1 MTMRTIFACFNFIG
15 DLAAEEK
22 NYLDVH
28 VELAKH
34 LPGLRQYI
42 TGKLRPS
49 GTTAPAYYR
58 AAVLNY
64 DSKEA
69 AREAN
74 RNSAVAKPLMDDSAA
89 HISPGARWIELE
101 SEVIVPF
108 DSRKPGQDYFVMA
121 AEFDLKLNCDSLD
134 SAEKLYLD
142 HHTHIARRLPGLRHY
157 LIGQIDHVGRGG
169 NLDRWRMAMLVF
181 DNIEAFRAAY
191 RSPVGQELI
200 KDEEST
206 ILNPR
211 VYRLDAKVQI

>member
-28 VELAKH
+28 VQLAKQ

-58 AAVLNY
+58 
-64 DSKEA
+64 
-69 AREAN
+69 
-74 RNSAVAKPLMDDSAA
+74 VAKPLMDDSAA

-108 DSRKPGQDYFVMA
+108 DSRTPGQDYFVMA

-157 LIGQIDHVGRGG
+157 LIGQI
-169 NLDRWRMAMLVF
+169 
-181 DNIEAFRAAY
+181 
-191 RSPVGQELI
+191 
-200 KDEEST
+200 
-206 ILNPR
+206 
-211 VYRLDAKVQI
+211 